1 MKIFKYILVVLACHI
16 LNGQSLNSLISE
28 KNGFDYER
36 LSRLSNKLDEFS
48 KKGILPGS
56 VVLISKND
64 EIIYHEAFGFS
75 DIDNQIPMKT
85 NSIFRIAS
93 QTKFITAAAIIM
105 LQERGELVITE
116 NVSKY
121 IPEFKET
128 FVAKKSD
135 DGYSIEPA
143 DREIT
148 IKDLLT
154 HTSGIGYGFG
164 IASEV
169 WEDAGIQGFYL
180 IDRNESI
187 VETVKKIAKLP
198 HEAHPGDK
206 YVYGYSSDILGA
218 IVEVVSGNSL
228 DVFLKENLF
237 DPLEMTDTSFYLPY
251 SKKDRLTTVYIYSED
266 NGLKRAP
273 SVGTFD
279 SQGPHYIDG
288 PKKSFSGGAGLL
300 STSSDYNKFLLMILN
315 EGKYQDLQILSRKS
329 IEIMT
334 KDNLTDGMFPYA
346 GIGHGLGVQ
355 VINNRAKLSVLGS
368 NGELT
373 GGGAYRTEYWVDPQE
388 DLIGIILVQIREP
401 QYLLR
406 FHDTIKTLIYQAL
419 K

>member
-1 MKIFKYILVVLACHI
+1 MKIFKYILVVLVCNI
-16 LNGQSLNSLISE
+16 LNGQSLNSLTSE
-28 KNGFDYER
+28 KNGFDYKR

-93 QTKFITAAAIIM
+93 QTKFITATAIMM
-105 LQERGELVITE
+105 LQERGDLVITE

-135 DGYSIEPA
+135 NGYSIEPA
-143 DREIT
+143 EREIT
-148 IKDLLT
+148 IIDLLT
-154 HTSGIGYGFG
+154 HTAGIGYGFG
-164 IASEV
+164 IASEE
-169 WEDAGIQGFYL
+169 WEEAGIQGFYL
-180 IDRNESI
+180 INRNESI

-198 HEAHPGDK
+198 HESHPGDN

-228 DVFLKENLF
+228 DFFLKENLF
-237 DPLEMTDTSFYLPY
+237 DPLGMTDTSFYLPD
-251 SKKDRLTTVYIYSED
+251 SKKDRLATVYIYSED

-273 SVGTFD
+273 NKGTFD
-279 SQGPHYIDG
+279 SQGAHYIHG

-315 EGKYQDLQILSRKS
+315 EGKYGDLQILSRKS

-334 KDNLTDGMFPYA
+334 KDNLNEGVFPYA
-346 GIGHGLGVQ
+346 GMGHGLGVQ
-355 VINNRAKLSVLGS
+355 VVNNRAKLSVLGS
-368 NGELT
+368 NGELI

>member
-1 MKIFKYILVVLACHI
+1 MKIFKYILVVLVCNI

-64 EIIYHEAFGFS
+64 KIIYHEAFGFS

-93 QTKFITAAAIIM
+93 QTKFITATAIMM

-154 HTSGIGYGFG
+154 HTSGVGYGFG
-164 IASEV
+164 IASKV
-169 WEDAGIQGFYL
+169 WEEAGIQGFYL

-198 HEAHPGDK
+198 HEAHPGDQ

-218 IVEVVSGNSL
+218 VVEIVTGNSL
-228 DVFLKENLF
+228 DTFLKENLF
-237 DPLEMTDTSFYLPY
+237 DPLEMIDTSFYLPD

-273 SVGTFD
+273 YKGTFD
-279 SQGPHYIDG
+279 SQGSHYIDG

-300 STSSDYNKFLLMILN
+300 STSSDYYNFLLMILN
-315 EGKYQDLQILSRKS
+315 EGKYENLQILSRKS

-334 KDNLTDGMFPYA
+334 KDNLTEGIFPYA
-346 GIGHGLGVQ
+346 GMGHGLGVQ
-355 VINNRAKLSVLGS
+355 VVNNRAKLSVLGS
-368 NGELT
+368 NGELI
-373 GGGAYRTEYWVDPQE
+373 GGGAYRTEYWIDSQE

>member
-1 MKIFKYILVVLACHI
+1 MKIFKYILVVLVCNI

-64 EIIYHEAFGFS
+64 KIIYHEAFGFS

-93 QTKFITAAAIIM
+93 QTKFITATAIMM

-154 HTSGIGYGFG
+154 HTSGVGYGFG
-164 IASEV
+164 IASKV
-169 WEDAGIQGFYL
+169 WEEAGIQGFYL

-198 HEAHPGDK
+198 HEAHPGDE

-228 DVFLKENLF
+228 DTFLKENLF
-237 DPLEMTDTSFYLPY
+237 DPLEMTDTSFYLPD

-273 SVGTFD
+273 YKGTFD
-279 SQGPHYIDG
+279 SQGSHYIDG

-315 EGKYQDLQILSRKS
+315 EGKYGDLQILSRKS

-334 KDNLTDGMFPYA
+334 KDNLNEGIFPYA
-346 GIGHGLGVQ
+346 GMGHGLGVQ
-355 VINNRAKLSVLGS
+355 VVNNRAKLSVLGS
-368 NGELT
+368 NGELI
-373 GGGAYRTEYWVDPQE
+373 GGGAYRTEYWIDSQE

>member
-1 MKIFKYILVVLACHI
+1 MKIFKYILVVLVCNI

-64 EIIYHEAFGFS
+64 KIIYHEAFGFS

-93 QTKFITAAAIIM
+93 QTKFITAAAIMM

-154 HTSGIGYGFG
+154 HTSGVGYGFG
-164 IASEV
+164 IASKV
-169 WEDAGIQGFYL
+169 WEEAGIQGFYL

-198 HEAHPGDK
+198 HEAHPGDE

-228 DVFLKENLF
+228 DTFLKENLF
-237 DPLEMTDTSFYLPY
+237 DPLEMTDTSFYLPD
-251 SKKDRLTTVYIYSED
+251 SKKDRLTSVYIYSED

-273 SVGTFD
+273 YKGTFD
-279 SQGPHYIDG
+279 SQGSHYIDG

-300 STSSDYNKFLLMILN
+300 STSSDYYNFLLMILN
-315 EGKYQDLQILSRKS
+315 EGKYENLQILSRKS

-334 KDNLTDGMFPYA
+334 KDNLTEGIFPYA
-346 GIGHGLGVQ
+346 GMGHGLGVQ
-355 VINNRAKLSVLGS
+355 VVNNRAKLSVLGS
-368 NGELT
+368 TGELI
-373 GGGAYRTEYWVDPQE
+373 GGGAYRTEYWIDSQE

>member
-1 MKIFKYILVVLACHI
+1 MKIFKYILVVLVCNI

-64 EIIYHEAFGFS
+64 KIIYHEAFGFS

-93 QTKFITAAAIIM
+93 QTKFITATAIMM

-154 HTSGIGYGFG
+154 HTSGVGYGFG
-164 IASEV
+164 IASKV
-169 WEDAGIQGFYL
+169 WEEAGIQGFYL

-198 HEAHPGDK
+198 HEAHPGDE

-228 DVFLKENLF
+228 DTFLKENLF
-237 DPLEMTDTSFYLPY
+237 DPLEMTDTSFYLPD

-273 SVGTFD
+273 YKGTFD
-279 SQGPHYIDG
+279 SQGSHYIDG

-300 STSSDYNKFLLMILN
+300 STSSDYYNFLLMILN
-315 EGKYQDLQILSRKS
+315 EGKYGDLQILSRKS

-334 KDNLTDGMFPYA
+334 KDNLNEGIFPYA
-346 GIGHGLGVQ
+346 GMGHGLGVQ
-355 VINNRAKLSVLGS
+355 VVNNRAKLSVLGS
-368 NGELT
+368 NGELI
-373 GGGAYRTEYWVDPQE
+373 GGGAYRTEYWIDPQE

>member
-1 MKIFKYILVVLACHI
+1 MKYFKYLFLFVAFNNLYS
-16 LNGQSLNSLISE
+16 QNSNSKLLE
-28 KNGFDYER
+28 KNGFNPER
-36 LSRLSNKLDEFS
+36 LTKLSYKLNEFS
-48 KKGILPGS
+48 KTGQLPGS
-56 VVLISKND
+56 VVLITKND
-64 EIIYHEAFGFS
+64 EVVYHEAFGFS
-75 DIDNQIPMKT
+75 DIENQVPMKT

-93 QTKFITAAAIIM
+93 QTKFITATAIMM
-105 LQERGELVITE
+105 LQERGDLVITE

-121 IPEFKET
+121 IPEFEET

-135 DGYSIEPA
+135 EGYSIEPA
-143 DREIT
+143 NREIT
-148 IKDLLT
+148 IIDLLT

-164 IASEV
+164 IASDV
-169 WEDAGIQGFYL
+169 WEDTGIQGFYL
-180 IDRNESI
+180 IDRNEAI
-187 VETVKKIAKLP
+187 LETVKKIAKLP
-198 HEAHPGDK
+198 HEAHPGES
-206 YVYGYSSDILGA
+206 YVYGYSSDILAA
-218 IVEVVSGNSL
+218 IVEVVSGDSF

-237 DPLEMTDTSFYLPY
+237 DPLGMTDTSFYLTD
-251 SKKDRLTTVYIYSED
+251 SKKDRFTTVYFYTED

-273 SVGTFD
+273 DEGTYD
-279 SQGPHYIDG
+279 SQGTHYIDG

-315 EGKYQDLQILSRKS
+315 EGKYKDLQILSRKS

-334 KDNLTDGMFPYA
+334 KDNLAEGMFPYP

-401 QYLLR
+401 EYLFR

-419 K
+419 R

>member
-1 MKIFKYILVVLACHI
+1 MKIFKYILVVLVCNI

-64 EIIYHEAFGFS
+64 KIIYHEAFGFS
-75 DIDNQIPMKT
+75 DIDNQILMKT

-93 QTKFITAAAIIM
+93 QTKFITATAIMM

-135 DGYSIEPA
+135 DDYSIEPA

-154 HTSGIGYGFG
+154 HTSGVGYGFG
-164 IASEV
+164 IASKV
-169 WEDAGIQGFYL
+169 WEEAGIQGFYL

-198 HEAHPGDK
+198 HEAHPGDE

-228 DVFLKENLF
+228 DTFLKENLF
-237 DPLEMTDTSFYLPY
+237 DPLEMTDTSFYLPD
-251 SKKDRLTTVYIYSED
+251 SKKNRLTTVYIYSED

-273 SVGTFD
+273 YKGTFD
-279 SQGPHYIDG
+279 SQGSHYIDG

-315 EGKYQDLQILSRKS
+315 EGKYGDLQILSRKS

-334 KDNLTDGMFPYA
+334 KDNLNEGVFPYA
-346 GIGHGLGVQ
+346 GMGHGLGVQ
-355 VINNRAKLSVLGS
+355 VVNNRAKLSVLGS
-368 NGELT
+368 NGELI
-373 GGGAYRTEYWVDPQE
+373 GGGAYRTEYWIDSQE

>member
-1 MKIFKYILVVLACHI
+1 MKIFKYILVVLVCNI

-64 EIIYHEAFGFS
+64 KIIYHEAFGFS

-93 QTKFITAAAIIM
+93 QTKFITATAIMM

-154 HTSGIGYGFG
+154 HTSGVGYGFG
-164 IASEV
+164 IASKV
-169 WEDAGIQGFYL
+169 WEEAGIQGFYL

-198 HEAHPGDK
+198 HEAHPGDE

-228 DVFLKENLF
+228 DTFLKENLF
-237 DPLEMTDTSFYLPY
+237 DPLEMTDTSFYLPD
-251 SKKDRLTTVYIYSED
+251 SKKDRLTSVYIYSED

-273 SVGTFD
+273 YKGTFD
-279 SQGPHYIDG
+279 SQGSHYIDG

-300 STSSDYNKFLLMILN
+300 STSSDYYNFLLMILN
-315 EGKYQDLQILSRKS
+315 EGKYENLQILSRKS

-334 KDNLTDGMFPYA
+334 KDNLTEGIFPYA
-346 GIGHGLGVQ
+346 GMGHGLGVQ
-355 VINNRAKLSVLGS
+355 VVNNRAKLSVLGS
-368 NGELT
+368 TGELI
-373 GGGAYRTEYWVDPQE
+373 GGGAYRTEYWIDSQE

>member
-1 MKIFKYILVVLACHI
+1 MKIFKYILVVLVCNI

-64 EIIYHEAFGFS
+64 KIIYHEAFGFS

-93 QTKFITAAAIIM
+93 QTKFITATAIMM

-121 IPEFKET
+121 LPEFKET

-154 HTSGIGYGFG
+154 HTSGVGYGFG
-164 IASEV
+164 IASKV
-169 WEDAGIQGFYL
+169 WEEAGIQGFYL

-198 HEAHPGDK
+198 HEAHPGDE

-218 IVEVVSGNSL
+218 ILEIVSGNSL
-228 DVFLKENLF
+228 DTFLKENLF
-237 DPLEMTDTSFYLPY
+237 DPLEMTDTSFYLPD

-273 SVGTFD
+273 YKGTFD
-279 SQGPHYIDG
+279 SQGSHYIDG

-300 STSSDYNKFLLMILN
+300 STSSDYYNFLLMILN
-315 EGKYQDLQILSRKS
+315 EGKYENLQILSRKS

-334 KDNLTDGMFPYA
+334 KDNLTEGIFPYA
-346 GIGHGLGVQ
+346 GMGHGLGVQ
-355 VINNRAKLSVLGS
+355 VVNNRAKLSVLGS
-368 NGELT
+368 NGELI
-373 GGGAYRTEYWVDPQE
+373 GGGAYRTEYWIDSQE

>member
-1 MKIFKYILVVLACHI
+1 MKIFKYILVVLVCNI

-64 EIIYHEAFGFS
+64 KIIYHEAFGFS

-93 QTKFITAAAIIM
+93 QTKFITATAIMM

-154 HTSGIGYGFG
+154 HTSGVGYGFG
-164 IASEV
+164 IASKV
-169 WEDAGIQGFYL
+169 WEEAGIQGFYL

-198 HEAHPGDK
+198 HEAHPGDE

-228 DVFLKENLF
+228 DTFLKENLF
-237 DPLEMTDTSFYLPY
+237 DPLEMTDTSFYLPD
-251 SKKDRLTTVYIYSED
+251 SKKNLLTTVYIYSED

-273 SVGTFD
+273 YKGTFD
-279 SQGPHYIDG
+279 SQGSNYIDG

-300 STSSDYNKFLLMILN
+300 STSSDYYNFLLMILN
-315 EGKYQDLQILSRKS
+315 EGKYENLQILSRKS

-334 KDNLTDGMFPYA
+334 KDNLTEGIFPYA
-346 GIGHGLGVQ
+346 GMGHGLGVQ
-355 VINNRAKLSVLGS
+355 VVNNRAKLSVLGS

>member
-1 MKIFKYILVVLACHI
+1 MKIFKYILVVLVCNI
-16 LNGQSLNSLISE
+16 LNGQSLNSLTLE

-93 QTKFITAAAIIM
+93 QTKFITAAAIMM

-198 HEAHPGDK
+198 HEAHPGDE

-218 IVEVVSGNSL
+218 IVEVVSGNSF

-237 DPLEMTDTSFYLPY
+237 DPLEMTDTSFYLPD

-273 SVGTFD
+273 SVGSFD

-334 KDNLTDGMFPYA
+334 KDNLTEGMFPYA

-388 DLIGIILVQIREP
+388 NLIGIILVQIREP

>member
-1 MKIFKYILVVLACHI
+1 MKIFKYILVVLVCNI

-64 EIIYHEAFGFS
+64 KIIYHEAFGFS

-93 QTKFITAAAIIM
+93 QTKFITATAIMM

-121 IPEFKET
+121 LPEFKET

-154 HTSGIGYGFG
+154 HTSGVGYGFG
-164 IASEV
+164 IASKV
-169 WEDAGIQGFYL
+169 WEEAGIQGFYL

-198 HEAHPGDK
+198 HEAHPGDE

-228 DVFLKENLF
+228 DTFLKENLF
-237 DPLEMTDTSFYLPY
+237 DPLEMTDTSFYLPD

-273 SVGTFD
+273 YKGTFD
-279 SQGPHYIDG
+279 SQGSHYIDG

-315 EGKYQDLQILSRKS
+315 EGKYENLQILSRKS

-334 KDNLTDGMFPYA
+334 KDNLTEGIFPYA
-346 GIGHGLGVQ
+346 GMGHGLGVQ
-355 VINNRAKLSVLGS
+355 VVNNRAKLSVLGS
-368 NGELT
+368 NGELI
-373 GGGAYRTEYWVDPQE
+373 GGGAYRTEYWIDSQE

>member
-1 MKIFKYILVVLACHI
+1 MKIFKYILLVLVCNI

-28 KNGFDYER
+28 KNGFDYKR

-48 KKGILPGS
+48 KKGILPGT

-64 EIIYHEAFGFS
+64 KIIYHEAFGFS

-85 NSIFRIAS
+85 NNIFRIAS
-93 QTKFITAAAIIM
+93 QTKFITATAIMM
-105 LQERGELVITE
+105 LQERGDLVITE

-135 DGYSIEPA
+135 NGYSIEPA

-154 HTSGIGYGFG
+154 HTSGVGYGFG
-164 IASEV
+164 IASKV
-169 WEDAGIQGFYL
+169 WEEAGIQGFYL

-198 HEAHPGDK
+198 HEAHPGDE

-228 DVFLKENLF
+228 DTFLKENLF
-237 DPLEMTDTSFYLPY
+237 DPLEMTDTSFYLPD

-273 SVGTFD
+273 YKGTFD
-279 SQGPHYIDG
+279 SQGSHYIDG

-300 STSSDYNKFLLMILN
+300 STSSDYYNFLLMILN
-315 EGKYQDLQILSRKS
+315 EGKYENLQILSRKS

-334 KDNLTDGMFPYA
+334 KDNLTEGIFPYA
-346 GIGHGLGVQ
+346 GMGHGLGVQ
-355 VINNRAKLSVLGS
+355 VVNNRAKLSVLGS
-368 NGELT
+368 NGELI
-373 GGGAYRTEYWVDPQE
+373 GGGAYRTEYWIDSKE

>member
-1 MKIFKYILVVLACHI
+1 MKIFKYIIVVLVCNI

-64 EIIYHEAFGFS
+64 KIIYHEAFGFS

-93 QTKFITAAAIIM
+93 QTKFITATAIMM

-154 HTSGIGYGFG
+154 HTSGVGYGFG
-164 IASEV
+164 IASKA
-169 WEDAGIQGFYL
+169 WEEAGIQGFYL

-198 HEAHPGDK
+198 HEAHPGDE

-228 DVFLKENLF
+228 DTFLKENLF
-237 DPLEMTDTSFYLPY
+237 DPLEMTDTSFYLPD

-273 SVGTFD
+273 YKGTFD
-279 SQGPHYIDG
+279 SQGSHYIDG

-300 STSSDYNKFLLMILN
+300 STSSDFYNFLLMILN
-315 EGKYQDLQILSRKS
+315 EGKYENLQILSRKS

-334 KDNLTDGMFPYA
+334 KDNLTEGIFPYA
-346 GIGHGLGVQ
+346 GMGHGLGVQ
-355 VINNRAKLSVLGS
+355 VVNNRAKLSVLGS
-368 NGELT
+368 NGELI
-373 GGGAYRTEYWVDPQE
+373 GGGAYRTEYWIDSQE

>member
-1 MKIFKYILVVLACHI
+1 MKIFKYIIVVLVCNI
-16 LNGQSLNSLISE
+16 LNGQSLNSLTSE
-28 KNGFDYER
+28 KNGFDYKR

-64 EIIYHEAFGFS
+64 KIIYHEAFGFS

-93 QTKFITAAAIIM
+93 QTKFITATAIMM

-154 HTSGIGYGFG
+154 HTSGVGYGFG
-164 IASEV
+164 IASKA
-169 WEDAGIQGFYL
+169 WEEAGIQGFYL

-198 HEAHPGDK
+198 HEAHPGDE

-228 DVFLKENLF
+228 DTFLKENLF
-237 DPLEMTDTSFYLPY
+237 DPLEMTDTSFYLPD

-273 SVGTFD
+273 YKGTFD
-279 SQGPHYIDG
+279 SQGSHYIDG

-300 STSSDYNKFLLMILN
+300 STSSDFYNFLLMILN
-315 EGKYQDLQILSRKS
+315 EGKYENLQILSRKS

-334 KDNLTDGMFPYA
+334 KDNLTEGVFPYS
-346 GIGHGLGVQ
+346 GMGHGLGVQ
-355 VINNRAKLSVLGS
+355 VVNNRAKLSVLGS
-368 NGELT
+368 NGELQ

-401 QYLLR
+401 KYLLR

>member
-1 MKIFKYILVVLACHI
+1 MKIFKYILVVLVCNI
-16 LNGQSLNSLISE
+16 LNGQSLNSLTLK
-28 KNGFDYER
+28 KNQFDYKR

-75 DIDNQIPMKT
+75 DIDNQILMKT

-93 QTKFITAAAIIM
+93 QTKFITATAIMM

-135 DGYSIEPA
+135 DDYSIEPA

-154 HTSGIGYGFG
+154 HTSGVGYGFG
-164 IASEV
+164 IASKV
-169 WEDAGIQGFYL
+169 WEEAGIQGFYL

-198 HEAHPGDK
+198 HEAHPGDE

-228 DVFLKENLF
+228 DTFLKENLF
-237 DPLEMTDTSFYLPY
+237 DPLEMTDTSFYLPD
-251 SKKDRLTTVYIYSED
+251 SKKNRLTTVYIYSED

-273 SVGTFD
+273 YKGTFD
-279 SQGPHYIDG
+279 SQGSHYIDG

-315 EGKYQDLQILSRKS
+315 EGKYGDLQILSRKS

-334 KDNLTDGMFPYA
+334 KDNLNEGVFPYA
-346 GIGHGLGVQ
+346 GMGHGLGVQ
-355 VINNRAKLSVLGS
+355 VVNNRAKLSVLGS
-368 NGELT
+368 NGELI
-373 GGGAYRTEYWVDPQE
+373 GGGAYRSEYWVDPQE

>member
-1 MKIFKYILVVLACHI
+1 
-16 LNGQSLNSLISE
+16 
-28 KNGFDYER
+28 
-36 LSRLSNKLDEFS
+36 
-48 KKGILPGS
+48 
-56 VVLISKND
+56 
-64 EIIYHEAFGFS
+64 
-75 DIDNQIPMKT
+75 MKT

-93 QTKFITAAAIIM
+93 QTKFITATAIMM

-154 HTSGIGYGFG
+154 HTSGVGYGFG
-164 IASEV
+164 IASKV
-169 WEDAGIQGFYL
+169 WEEAGIQGFYL

-198 HEAHPGDK
+198 HEAHPGDE

-228 DVFLKENLF
+228 DTFLKENLF
-237 DPLEMTDTSFYLPY
+237 DPLEMTDTSFYLPD

-273 SVGTFD
+273 YKGTFD
-279 SQGPHYIDG
+279 SQGSHYIDG

-300 STSSDYNKFLLMILN
+300 STSSDYYNFLLMILN
-315 EGKYQDLQILSRKS
+315 EGKYKNLQILSRKS

-334 KDNLTDGMFPYA
+334 KDNLTEGIFPYA
-346 GIGHGLGVQ
+346 GMGHGLGVQ
-355 VINNRAKLSVLGS
+355 VVNNRAKLSVLGS
-368 NGELT
+368 NGELI
-373 GGGAYRTEYWVDPQE
+373 GGGAYRTEYWIDSKE

>member
-1 MKIFKYILVVLACHI
+1 MKIFKYILVVLVCNI

-64 EIIYHEAFGFS
+64 KIIYHEAFGFS

-93 QTKFITAAAIIM
+93 QTKFITATAIMM

-154 HTSGIGYGFG
+154 HTSGVGYGFG
-164 IASEV
+164 IASKV
-169 WEDAGIQGFYL
+169 WEEAGIQGFYL

-198 HEAHPGDK
+198 HEAHPGDE

-228 DVFLKENLF
+228 DTFLKENLF
-237 DPLEMTDTSFYLPY
+237 DPLEMTDTSFYLPD

-273 SVGTFD
+273 YKGTFD
-279 SQGPHYIDG
+279 SQGSHYIDG

-300 STSSDYNKFLLMILN
+300 STSSDYYNFLLMILN
-315 EGKYQDLQILSRKS
+315 EGKYENLQILSRKS

-334 KDNLTDGMFPYA
+334 KDNLTEGIFPYA
-346 GIGHGLGVQ
+346 GMGHGLGVQ
-355 VINNRAKLSVLGS
+355 VVNNRAKLSVLGS
-368 NGELT
+368 NGELI
-373 GGGAYRTEYWVDPQE
+373 GGGAYRTEYWIDSKE

>member
-1 MKIFKYILVVLACHI
+1 MKIFKYILVVLVCNI
-16 LNGQSLNSLISE
+16 LNGQSLNSLTLE

-93 QTKFITAAAIIM
+93 QTKFITAAAIMM

-198 HEAHPGDK
+198 HEAHPGDE

-218 IVEVVSGNSL
+218 IVEVVSGNSF

-237 DPLEMTDTSFYLPY
+237 DPLEMTDTSFYLPD

-273 SVGTFD
+273 SVGSFD

-288 PKKSFSGGAGLL
+288 PKNPFQVEQ
-300 STSSDYNKFLLMILN
+300 DYLVLH
-315 EGKYQDLQILSRKS
+315 QI
-329 IEIMT
+329 T
-334 KDNLTDGMFPYA
+334 
-346 GIGHGLGVQ
+346 
-355 VINNRAKLSVLGS
+355 IN
-368 NGELT
+368 
-373 GGGAYRTEYWVDPQE
+373 
-388 DLIGIILVQIREP
+388 
-401 QYLLR
+401 
-406 FHDTIKTLIYQAL
+406 FF
-419 K
+419 

>member
-1 MKIFKYILVVLACHI
+1 MKIFKYILVVLVCNI
-16 LNGQSLNSLISE
+16 LNGQSLNSLTLE
-28 KNGFDYER
+28 MNGFDYER

-48 KKGILPGS
+48 KEGILPGS

-93 QTKFITAAAIIM
+93 QTKFITATAIMM
-105 LQERGELVITE
+105 LQERGDLVITE
-116 NVSKY
+116 NISKY

-135 DGYSIEPA
+135 NGYSIEPA

-148 IKDLLT
+148 IIDLLT

-198 HEAHPGDK
+198 HEAHPGDE

-218 IVEVVSGNSL
+218 IVEVVSGNSF

-237 DPLEMTDTSFYLPY
+237 DPLEMIDTSFYLPD

-266 NGLKRAP
+266 NRLKRAP
-273 SVGTFD
+273 NKGTFD
-279 SQGPHYIDG
+279 SQGTHYIDG

-315 EGKYQDLQILSRKS
+315 EGKYGDLQILSRKS

-334 KDNLTDGMFPYA
+334 KDNLTEGIFPYA

-355 VINNRAKLSVLGS
+355 VVNNRAKLSVLGS

-373 GGGAYRTEYWVDPQE
+373 GGGAYRTEYWVDPKE

>member
-1 MKIFKYILVVLACHI
+1 MKIFKYILVVLVCNI

-64 EIIYHEAFGFS
+64 KIIYHEAFGFS
-75 DIDNQIPMKT
+75 DIDNQILMKT

-93 QTKFITAAAIIM
+93 QTKFITATAIMM

-135 DGYSIEPA
+135 DDYSIEPA

-154 HTSGIGYGFG
+154 HTSGVGYGFG
-164 IASEV
+164 IASKV
-169 WEDAGIQGFYL
+169 WEEAGIQGFYL

-198 HEAHPGDK
+198 HEAHPGDE

-228 DVFLKENLF
+228 DTFLKENLF
-237 DPLEMTDTSFYLPY
+237 DPLEMTDTSFYLPD
-251 SKKDRLTTVYIYSED
+251 SKKNRLTTVYIYSED

-273 SVGTFD
+273 YKGTFD
-279 SQGPHYIDG
+279 SQGSHYIDG

-300 STSSDYNKFLLMILN
+300 STSSDYYNFLLMILN
-315 EGKYQDLQILSRKS
+315 EGKYENIQILSRKS

-334 KDNLTDGMFPYA
+334 KDNLTEGIFPYA
-346 GIGHGLGVQ
+346 GMGHGLGVQ
-355 VINNRAKLSVLGS
+355 VVNNRAKLSVLGS
-368 NGELT
+368 NGELI
-373 GGGAYRTEYWVDPQE
+373 GGGAYRTEYWIDSQE

>member
-1 MKIFKYILVVLACHI
+1 MYKYILVLLVCNI
-16 LNGQSLNSLISE
+16 LNGQSLNSISSE
-28 KNGFDYER
+28 NNEFDYER
-36 LSRLSNKLDEFS
+36 LSRLSYKLDEFS
-48 KKGILPGS
+48 KEGILPGS

-93 QTKFITAAAIIM
+93 QTKFVTATAIMM

-135 DGYSIEPA
+135 DGYSIEA
-143 DREIT
+143 SDREIT

-164 IASEV
+164 IASKE
-169 WEDAGIQGFYL
+169 WKDAGIQGFYL
-180 IDRNESI
+180 INRNESI

-198 HEAHPGDK
+198 HESHPGDN
-206 YVYGYSSDILGA
+206 YIYGYSFDILGA
-218 IVEVVSGNSL
+218 IVEVVSGNSF

-237 DPLEMTDTSFYLPY
+237 DPLGMKDTSFYLPD

-273 SVGTFD
+273 YKGTFD
-279 SQGPHYIDG
+279 SQGAHYIDG

-300 STSSDYNKFLLMILN
+300 STSSDYYKFLLMILN
-315 EGKYQDLQILSRKS
+315 EGKYGDLQILSRKS

-334 KDNLTDGMFPYA
+334 KDNLTEGLFPYA
-346 GIGHGLGVQ
+346 GMGHGLGVQ
-355 VINNRAKLSVLGS
+355 IVNNRAKLSVLGS
-368 NGELT
+368 NGELQ

>member
-1 MKIFKYILVVLACHI
+1 MKIFKYILVVLVCNI

-64 EIIYHEAFGFS
+64 KIIYHEAFGFS

-93 QTKFITAAAIIM
+93 QTKFITATAIMM

-154 HTSGIGYGFG
+154 HTSGVGYGFG
-164 IASEV
+164 IASKV
-169 WEDAGIQGFYL
+169 WEEAGIQGFYL

-198 HEAHPGDK
+198 HEAHPGDE

-228 DVFLKENLF
+228 DTFLKENLF
-237 DPLEMTDTSFYLPY
+237 DPLEMTDTSFYLPD

-273 SVGTFD
+273 YKGTFD
-279 SQGPHYIDG
+279 SQGSHYIDG

-315 EGKYQDLQILSRKS
+315 EGKYGDLQILSRKS

-334 KDNLTDGMFPYA
+334 KDNLNEGVFPYA
-346 GIGHGLGVQ
+346 GMGHGLGVQ
-355 VINNRAKLSVLGS
+355 VVNNRAKLSVLGS
-368 NGELT
+368 NGELI
-373 GGGAYRTEYWVDPQE
+373 GGGAYRTEYWIDPQE

>member
-1 MKIFKYILVVLACHI
+1 MKIFKYILVVLVCNI

-64 EIIYHEAFGFS
+64 KIIYHEAFGFS

-93 QTKFITAAAIIM
+93 QTKFITATAIMM

-154 HTSGIGYGFG
+154 HTSGVGYGFG
-164 IASEV
+164 IASKV
-169 WEDAGIQGFYL
+169 WEEAGIQGFYL

-198 HEAHPGDK
+198 HEAHPGDE

-228 DVFLKENLF
+228 DTFLKENLF
-237 DPLEMTDTSFYLPY
+237 DPLEMTDTSFYLPD

-273 SVGTFD
+273 YKGTFD
-279 SQGPHYIDG
+279 SQGSHYIDG

-300 STSSDYNKFLLMILN
+300 STSSDYYNFLLMILN
-315 EGKYQDLQILSRKS
+315 EGKYENLQILSRKS

-334 KDNLTDGMFPYA
+334 KDNLTEGIFPYA
-346 GIGHGLGVQ
+346 GMGHGLGVQ
-355 VINNRAKLSVLGS
+355 VVNNRAKLSVLGS
-368 NGELT
+368 NGELI
-373 GGGAYRTEYWVDPQE
+373 GGGAYRTEYWIDSQE

>member
-1 MKIFKYILVVLACHI
+1 MKIFKYIIVVLVCNI
-16 LNGQSLNSLISE
+16 LNGQSLNSLTSE
-28 KNGFDYER
+28 KNGFDYKR

-93 QTKFITAAAIIM
+93 QTKFITATAIMM

-154 HTSGIGYGFG
+154 HTSGVGYGFG
-164 IASEV
+164 IASKA
-169 WEDAGIQGFYL
+169 WEEAGIQGFYL

-198 HEAHPGDK
+198 HEAHPGDE

-228 DVFLKENLF
+228 DTFLKENLF
-237 DPLEMTDTSFYLPY
+237 DPLEMTDTSFYLPD

-273 SVGTFD
+273 YKGTFD
-279 SQGPHYIDG
+279 SQGSHYIDG

-300 STSSDYNKFLLMILN
+300 STSSDYYNFLLMILN
-315 EGKYQDLQILSRKS
+315 EGKYENLQILSRKS

-334 KDNLTDGMFPYA
+334 KDNLTEGVFPYS
-346 GIGHGLGVQ
+346 GMGHGLGVQ
-355 VINNRAKLSVLGS
+355 VVNNRAKLSVLGS
-368 NGELT
+368 NGELI
-373 GGGAYRTEYWVDPQE
+373 GGGAYRTEYWVDPKE

>member
-1 MKIFKYILVVLACHI
+1 MYKYILVLLVCNI
-16 LNGQSLNSLISE
+16 LNGQSLNSISSE
-28 KNGFDYER
+28 NNEFDYER
-36 LSRLSNKLDEFS
+36 LSRLSYKLDEFS
-48 KKGILPGS
+48 KEGILPGS

-93 QTKFITAAAIIM
+93 QTKFVTATAIMM

-135 DGYSIEPA
+135 DGYSIEA
-143 DREIT
+143 SDREIT

-164 IASEV
+164 IASKE
-169 WEDAGIQGFYL
+169 WKDAGIQGFYL
-180 IDRNESI
+180 INRNESI

-198 HEAHPGDK
+198 HESHPGDN
-206 YVYGYSSDILGA
+206 YIYGYSFDILGA
-218 IVEVVSGNSL
+218 IVEVVSGNSF

-237 DPLEMTDTSFYLPY
+237 DPLGMKDTSFYLPD

-266 NGLKRAP
+266 NGLERAP
-273 SVGTFD
+273 YMGTFD
-279 SQGPHYIDG
+279 SQGAHYIDG

-300 STSSDYNKFLLMILN
+300 STSSDYYKFLLMILN
-315 EGKYQDLQILSRKS
+315 EGKYGDLQILSRKS

-334 KDNLTDGMFPYA
+334 KDNLTEGLFPYA
-346 GIGHGLGVQ
+346 GMGHGLGVQ
-355 VINNRAKLSVLGS
+355 IVNNRAKLSVLGS
-368 NGELT
+368 NGELQ

-401 QYLLR
+401 KYLLR

>member
-1 MKIFKYILVVLACHI
+1 MKIFKYILVVLVCNI

-64 EIIYHEAFGFS
+64 KIIYHEAFGFS

-93 QTKFITAAAIIM
+93 QTKFITATAIMM

-154 HTSGIGYGFG
+154 HTSGVGYGFG
-164 IASEV
+164 IASKV
-169 WEDAGIQGFYL
+169 WEEAGIQGFYL

-198 HEAHPGDK
+198 HEAHPGDE

-218 IVEVVSGNSL
+218 IVEIVSGNSL
-228 DVFLKENLF
+228 DTFLKENLF
-237 DPLEMTDTSFYLPY
+237 DPLEMTDTSFYLPD

-273 SVGTFD
+273 YKGTFD
-279 SQGPHYIDG
+279 SQGSHYIDG

-300 STSSDYNKFLLMILN
+300 STSSDYYNFLLMILN
-315 EGKYQDLQILSRKS
+315 EGKYENLQILSRKS

-334 KDNLTDGMFPYA
+334 KDNLTEGIFPYA
-346 GIGHGLGVQ
+346 GMGHGLGVQ
-355 VINNRAKLSVLGS
+355 VVNNRAKLSVLGS
-368 NGELT
+368 NGELI
-373 GGGAYRTEYWVDPQE
+373 GGGAYRTEYWIDSQE

>member
-1 MKIFKYILVVLACHI
+1 MKIFKYIIVVLVCNI
-16 LNGQSLNSLISE
+16 LNGQSLNSLTSE
-28 KNGFDYER
+28 KNGFDYKR

-64 EIIYHEAFGFS
+64 KIIYHEAFGFS

-93 QTKFITAAAIIM
+93 QTKFITATAIMM

-154 HTSGIGYGFG
+154 HTSGVGYGFG
-164 IASEV
+164 IASKA
-169 WEDAGIQGFYL
+169 WEEAGIQGFYL

-198 HEAHPGDK
+198 HEAHPGDE

-228 DVFLKENLF
+228 DTFLKENLF
-237 DPLEMTDTSFYLPY
+237 DPLEMTDTSFYLPD

-273 SVGTFD
+273 YKGTFD
-279 SQGPHYIDG
+279 SQGSHYIDG

-300 STSSDYNKFLLMILN
+300 STSSDFYNFLLMILN
-315 EGKYQDLQILSRKS
+315 EGKYENLQILSRKS

-334 KDNLTDGMFPYA
+334 KDNLTEGVFPYS
-346 GIGHGLGVQ
+346 GMGHGLGVQ
-355 VINNRAKLSVLGS
+355 VVNNRAKLSVLGS
-368 NGELT
+368 NGELI
-373 GGGAYRTEYWVDPQE
+373 GGGAYRTEYWVDPKE

>member
-1 MKIFKYILVVLACHI
+1 MKIFNYILVLLVCNI
-16 LNGQSLNSLISE
+16 LNGQSLNSLTLK
-28 KNGFDYER
+28 KNQFDYKR

-93 QTKFITAAAIIM
+93 QTKFITAAAIMM

-154 HTSGIGYGFG
+154 HTSGVGYGFG
-164 IASEV
+164 IASKV
-169 WEDAGIQGFYL
+169 WEEAGIQGFYL

-198 HEAHPGDK
+198 HEAHPGDE

-228 DVFLKENLF
+228 DTFLKENLF
-237 DPLEMTDTSFYLPY
+237 DPLEMTDTSFYLPD
-251 SKKDRLTTVYIYSED
+251 SKKNRLTTVYIYSED
-266 NGLKRAP
+266 NRLKRAP
-273 SVGTFD
+273 NKGTFD
-279 SQGPHYIDG
+279 SQGTHYIDG

-315 EGKYQDLQILSRKS
+315 EGKYEDLQILSRKS

-334 KDNLTDGMFPYA
+334 KDNLNEGVFPYA
-346 GIGHGLGVQ
+346 GMGHGLGVQ
-355 VINNRAKLSVLGS
+355 VVNNRAKLSVLGS
-368 NGELT
+368 NGELV

>member
-1 MKIFKYILVVLACHI
+1 MKIFKYILVVLVCNI

-93 QTKFITAAAIIM
+93 QTKFITATAIMM

-121 IPEFKET
+121 LPEFKET

-154 HTSGIGYGFG
+154 HTSGVGYGFG
-164 IASEV
+164 IASKV
-169 WEDAGIQGFYL
+169 WEEAGIQGFYL

-198 HEAHPGDK
+198 HEAHPGDE

-228 DVFLKENLF
+228 DTFLKENLF
-237 DPLEMTDTSFYLPY
+237 DPLEMTDTSFYLPD

-273 SVGTFD
+273 YKGTFD
-279 SQGPHYIDG
+279 SQGSHYIDG

-300 STSSDYNKFLLMILN
+300 STSSDYYNFLLMILN
-315 EGKYQDLQILSRKS
+315 EGKYENLQILSRKS

-334 KDNLTDGMFPYA
+334 KDNLTEGIFPYA
-346 GIGHGLGVQ
+346 GMGHGLGVQ
-355 VINNRAKLSVLGS
+355 VVNNRAKLSVLGS
-368 NGELT
+368 NGELI
-373 GGGAYRTEYWVDPQE
+373 GGGAYRTEYWIDSQE

>member
-1 MKIFKYILVVLACHI
+1 MKIFKYILVVLVCNI
-16 LNGQSLNSLISE
+16 LNGQSLNSVISE

-64 EIIYHEAFGFS
+64 KIIYHEAFGFS

-93 QTKFITAAAIIM
+93 QTKFITATAIMM

-121 IPEFKET
+121 LPEFKET

-143 DREIT
+143 HREIT

-154 HTSGIGYGFG
+154 HTSGVGYGFG
-164 IASEV
+164 IASKV
-169 WEDAGIQGFYL
+169 WEEAGIQGFYL

-198 HEAHPGDK
+198 HEAHPGDE

-228 DVFLKENLF
+228 DTFLKENLF
-237 DPLEMTDTSFYLPY
+237 DPLEMTDTSFYLPD

-273 SVGTFD
+273 YKGTFD
-279 SQGPHYIDG
+279 SQGSHYIDG

-300 STSSDYNKFLLMILN
+300 STSSDYYNFLLMILN
-315 EGKYQDLQILSRKS
+315 EGKYENLQILSRKS

-334 KDNLTDGMFPYA
+334 KDNLTEGIFPYA
-346 GIGHGLGVQ
+346 GMGHGLGVQ
-355 VINNRAKLSVLGS
+355 VVNNRAKLSVLGS
-368 NGELT
+368 NGELI
-373 GGGAYRTEYWVDPQE
+373 GGGAYRTEYWIDSQE

>member
-1 MKIFKYILVVLACHI
+1 MKIFKYILVVLVCNI
-16 LNGQSLNSLISE
+16 LNGQSLNSLTSE
-28 KNGFDYER
+28 KNGFDYKR

-64 EIIYHEAFGFS
+64 KIIYHEAFGFS

-93 QTKFITAAAIIM
+93 QTKFITATAIMM

-154 HTSGIGYGFG
+154 HTSGVGYGFG
-164 IASEV
+164 IASKV
-169 WEDAGIQGFYL
+169 WEEAGIQGFYL

-198 HEAHPGDK
+198 HEAHPGDE

-228 DVFLKENLF
+228 DTFLKENLF
-237 DPLEMTDTSFYLPY
+237 DPLEMTDTSFYLPD

-273 SVGTFD
+273 YKGTFD
-279 SQGPHYIDG
+279 SQGSHYIDG

-315 EGKYQDLQILSRKS
+315 EGKYGDLQILSRKS

-334 KDNLTDGMFPYA
+334 KDNLNEGVFPYA
-346 GIGHGLGVQ
+346 GMGHGLGVQ
-355 VINNRAKLSVLGS
+355 VVNNRAKLSVLGS
-368 NGELT
+368 NGELI